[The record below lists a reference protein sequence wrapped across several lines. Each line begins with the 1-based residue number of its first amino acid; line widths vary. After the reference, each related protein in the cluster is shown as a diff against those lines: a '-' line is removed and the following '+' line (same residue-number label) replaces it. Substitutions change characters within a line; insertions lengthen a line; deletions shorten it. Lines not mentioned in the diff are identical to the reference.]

1 MNADFPNLGNV
12 DVYAYENTFDYSRF
26 KPNARL
32 KMCNVP
38 WCGDY
43 ENVVKFENDT
53 ARDQWFD
60 ALSGDVV
67 NLETMFNVKPD
78 GSAKVP
84 VPVTSAQIFDYS
96 RFTPNARL
104 KMCNVPWCGDYENVV
119 KFENDT
125 ERDAWFDALKGDVVT
140 LDSMFNVKPV
150 GSAKV
155 PVPVTSA
162 QGYNYLVVDLP
173 RMTSDAQPIEYANGE
188 RKARYFYFILDAQQL
203 SPLNSTRLVLEL
215 DMWTTYINGMQFDY
229 ILLERGHAPVA
240 SSPVAD
246 YLANPR
252 DNSAYLLT
260 ADVNTGGEPYIE
272 RSRAVK
278 NYSAASQ
285 RACIATTCDL
295 QVDFGTATA
304 PTVPALSE
312 PDTSGILAP
321 RVYSV
326 AVEDLQKFLRAME
339 KNAPW
344 IKQCVLGVFFAPSEL
359 LTQSGGFTLWG
370 VAVTICDAVQKVET
384 FLQPGISDFGYPA
397 QAAPFAKLY
406 TYPYAA
412 IRVSDERGQ
421 SSIVRVED
429 LGPQGIELA
438 SAVNLIMPYIVI
450 DARLLG
456 IAGATDTLTFQ
467 TMEGRTYDFGGAWG
481 AYLKSWNLPIMQVT
495 QSAASRADYTTV
507 YNRAHAKLAADNAQ
521 ASALASNATAYTNAD
536 NAAANIVD
544 LNRVNVNANNSIT
557 TNANAAAWKG
567 ATAANQKRTAGNRAH
582 AKLAAD
588 NAQTSALASN
598 ATAYTNADNAAA
610 NVVDLN
616 RVNVNANNSITT
628 NANAA
633 ALKGATAA
641 NQKLKADCDSDNA
654 TSTSMADLQNDVIAI
669 TTANNNATAATRTI
683 GSVVTGA
690 FSGGASGAT
699 TAAVSGVTD
708 MAVSFPSAN
717 AAAAVSQSS
726 NVRAV
731 GLAQTNALEKTLHA
745 AQYTAATY
753 GIQSETATNNTNIR
767 NDASTYSANA
777 SATLTRTNAGNTKT
791 TGDANANRAHATAI
805 DAINA
810 GLKQACIAAPVQ
822 FGASANGG
830 MSATAPRALFAQ
842 IVTQRECD
850 IMNAASAFARYGYTL
865 KCNSARAPTGA

>member
-53 ARDQWFD
+53 ARDEWFD
-60 ALSGDVV
+60 SLSGDVV
-67 NLETMFNVKPD
+67 NIETMFNVKPD

-84 VPVTSAQIFDYS
+84 VPVTSAQ
-96 RFTPNARL
+96 
-104 KMCNVPWCGDYENVV
+104 
-119 KFENDT
+119 
-125 ERDAWFDALKGDVVT
+125 
-140 LDSMFNVKPV
+140 
-150 GSAKV
+150 
-155 PVPVTSA
+155 
-162 QGYNYLVVDLP
+162 GYNYLVADLP

-203 SPLNSTRLVLEL
+203 SPNSTRLVLSL
-215 DMWTTYINGMQFDY
+215 DMWTTYINDMQFDY

-240 SSPVAD
+240 ASPVAD

-252 DNSAYLLT
+252 DNSTYMLT

-272 RSRAVK
+272 RSRVVK
-278 NYSAASQ
+278 NYSAEDQ
-285 RACIATTCDL
+285 RACIVTACDL
-295 QVDFGTATA
+295 QGGFGTASA

-312 PDTSGILAP
+312 PDTSGILAS

-326 AVEDLQKFLRAME
+326 AVEDLQRFLRTME
-339 KNAPW
+339 QNAPW
-344 IKQCVLGVFFAPSEL
+344 VKQAVQGVFFAPADL

-370 VAVTICDAVQKVET
+370 VPVTVCDAVQKVEP
-384 FLQPGISDFGYPA
+384 FLQPDISDFGYPT
-397 QAAPFAKLY
+397 QAATFAKLY

-412 IRVSDERGQ
+412 IRVSDERGA
-421 SSIVRVED
+421 SSLVRVED
-429 LGPQGIELA
+429 LGAQGIELS
-438 SAVNLIMPYIVI
+438 SAVNLIMPYISI

-456 IAGATDTLTFQ
+456 IAGASDTLTFQ
-467 TMEGRTYDFGGAWG
+467 TMEGRTYSYGGAWG
-481 AYLKSWNLPIMQVT
+481 EYLKSWNLPIMQVT
-495 QSAASRADYTTV
+495 QSATSRADYTTV
-507 YNRAHAKLAADNAQ
+507 Y
-521 ASALASNATAYTNAD
+521 
-536 NAAANIVD
+536 
-544 LNRVNVNANNSIT
+544 
-557 TNANAAAWKG
+557 
-567 ATAANQKRTAGNRAH
+567 NRAH

-669 TTANNNATAATRTI
+669 TTANNNATAAARTI

-690 FSGGASGAT
+690 FSGGAAGAT
-699 TAAVSGVTD
+699 TAAVSGITD

-726 NVRAV
+726 NVRAA

-745 AQYTAATY
+745 ERYTAATY

-777 SATLTRTNAGNTKT
+777 SATLTRTNAGNSKA
-791 TGDANANRAHATAI
+791 TGDANAGRAHATAI

-810 GLKQACIAAPVQ
+810 GLKQAGVAAPVQ
-822 FGASANGG
+822 FGAGSNGQS
-830 MSATAPRALFAQ
+830 SATAPRALFAQ

-865 KCNSARAPTGA
+865 MREWSMERMQVMRHFTYWKCTEVWCSGAGDVVEGAQAAVKDILIKGVTVWDKPEEIGRVSIYDNF

>member
-43 ENVVKFENDT
+43 ENVVKFEND
-53 ARDQWFD
+53 AKRDEWFD
-60 ALSGDVV
+60 SLSGDVV

-84 VPVTSAQIFDYS
+84 VPVTSAQ
-96 RFTPNARL
+96 
-104 KMCNVPWCGDYENVV
+104 
-119 KFENDT
+119 
-125 ERDAWFDALKGDVVT
+125 
-140 LDSMFNVKPV
+140 
-150 GSAKV
+150 
-155 PVPVTSA
+155 
-162 QGYNYLVVDLP
+162 GYNYLVVDLP
-173 RMTSDAQPIEYANGE
+173 RMTSEAQPIEYANGE

-203 SPLNSTRLVLEL
+203 SPNSTRLVLEL
-215 DMWTTYINGMQFDY
+215 DMWTTYINDMQFDY

-240 SSPVAD
+240 ASAIAD
-246 YLANPR
+246 YLENPR

-272 RSRAVK
+272 RSRVVK
-278 NYSAASQ
+278 NYSAVGQ
-285 RACIATTCDL
+285 RACIVTACDL
-295 QVDFGTATA
+295 QGSFGTASA

-312 PDTSGILAP
+312 PDTSGILTS

-326 AVEDLQKFLRAME
+326 AIEDLQKFLRSME
-339 KNAPW
+339 QNAPW
-344 IKQCVLGVFFAPSEL
+344 LKQTVQGVFFTPADL

-370 VAVTICDAVQKVET
+370 VPVTVCDAVQKVEP
-384 FLQPGISDFGYPA
+384 FLQPGISDFGYPT

-412 IRVSDERGQ
+412 IRVSDERGT
-421 SSIVRVED
+421 SSLVRVED
-429 LGPQGIELA
+429 LGAQGIELA
-438 SAVNLIMPYIVI
+438 SAVNLVMPYISI

-456 IAGATDTLTFQ
+456 IAGATDSLTFQ
-467 TMEGRTYDFGGAWG
+467 TMEGRTYSYGGAWG
-481 AYLKSWNLPIMQVT
+481 EYLKSWNLPIMQVV

-507 YNRAHAKLAADNAQ
+507 Y
-521 ASALASNATAYTNAD
+521 
-536 NAAANIVD
+536 
-544 LNRVNVNANNSIT
+544 
-557 TNANAAAWKG
+557 
-567 ATAANQKRTAGNRAH
+567 NRAH

-669 TTANNNATAATRTI
+669 TTANNNATAAARTI

-690 FSGGASGAT
+690 FSGGAAGAT

-726 NVRAV
+726 NVRAA

-777 SATLTRTNAGNTKT
+777 SATLTRTNAGNSKA
-791 TGDANANRAHATAI
+791 TGDANAGRAHATAI

-810 GLKQACIAAPVQ
+810 GLKQAGVAAPVQ
-822 FGASANGG
+822 FGAGANGQS
-830 MSATAPRALFAQ
+830 SATAPRALFAQ

-865 KCNSARAPTGA
+865 MREWSMTRMQVMRHFTYWKCTEVWCSGAGDVVEGAQAAVKDILIKGVTVWDKPEEIGRVSIYDNF

>member
-53 ARDQWFD
+53 KRDEWFD

-78 GSAKVP
+78 
-84 VPVTSAQIFDYS
+84 
-96 RFTPNARL
+96 
-104 KMCNVPWCGDYENVV
+104 
-119 KFENDT
+119 
-125 ERDAWFDALKGDVVT
+125 
-140 LDSMFNVKPV
+140 

-173 RMTSDAQPIEYANGE
+173 RMTSDAQPIEYAGGG

-203 SPLNSTRLVLEL
+203 SPNSTRLVLSL
-215 DMWTTYINGMQFDY
+215 DMWTTYINDMQFDY

-240 SSPVAD
+240 ASPVAD

-252 DNSAYLLT
+252 DKSAYLLT
-260 ADVNTGGEPYIE
+260 SDVNTGGEPYIE
-272 RSRAVK
+272 RGRAVK
-278 NYSAASQ
+278 NYSAVSQ
-285 RACIATTCDL
+285 RACIATACDL
-295 QVDFGTATA
+295 QGDFGAATA

-312 PDTSGILAP
+312 TDTSGILAP

-438 SAVNLIMPYIVI
+438 SAVNLIMPYISI

-456 IAGATDTLTFQ
+456 IAGASDTLTFQ

-481 AYLKSWNLPIMQVT
+481 DYLKSWNLPIMQVT

-521 ASALASNATAYTNAD
+521 
-536 NAAANIVD
+536 I
-544 LNRVNVNANNSIT
+544 
-557 TNANAAAWKG
+557 
-567 ATAANQKRTAGNRAH
+567 
-582 AKLAAD
+582 
-588 NAQTSALASN
+588 SALASN

-654 TSTSMADLQNDVIAI
+654 TSTSMTDLQNDVIAI
-669 TTANNNATAATRTI
+669 TTANNNATAAARTI
-683 GSVVTGA
+683 GCVVMGA
-690 FSGGASGAT
+690 FSGGA
-699 TAAVSGVTD
+699 AAVSGITD

-726 NVRAV
+726 NTRAA

-777 SATLTRTNAGNTKT
+777 SATLTRTNAGNSKA
-791 TGDANANRAHATAI
+791 TGDANAGRAHATAI

-810 GLKQACIAAPVQ
+810 GLKQAGVAVPVQ
-822 FGASANGG
+822 FGAGSNGQS
-830 MSATAPRALFAQ
+830 SATAPRALFAQ

-865 KCNSARAPTGA
+865 MREWSMTRMQVMRHFTYWKCTEVWCSGAGDVVEGAQAAVKDILIKGVTVWDKPEEIGRVSIYDNF

>member
-53 ARDQWFD
+53 ARDEWFD
-60 ALSGDVV
+60 SLSGDVV

-84 VPVTSAQIFDYS
+84 VPVTSAQ
-96 RFTPNARL
+96 
-104 KMCNVPWCGDYENVV
+104 
-119 KFENDT
+119 
-125 ERDAWFDALKGDVVT
+125 
-140 LDSMFNVKPV
+140 
-150 GSAKV
+150 
-155 PVPVTSA
+155 
-162 QGYNYLVVDLP
+162 GYNYLVVDLP
-173 RMTSDAQPIEYANGE
+173 RMTSEAQPIEYASGE

-203 SPLNSTRLVLEL
+203 SPNSTRLVLSL
-215 DMWTTYINGMQFDY
+215 DMWTTYINDMQFDY

-240 SSPVAD
+240 ASPVAD
-246 YLANPR
+246 YFENPR

-272 RSRAVK
+272 RSRVVK
-278 NYSAASQ
+278 NYSAEGQ
-285 RACIATTCDL
+285 RACIVTACDL
-295 QVDFGTATA
+295 QGSFGTASA

-312 PDTSGILAP
+312 PDTSGILAS

-326 AVEDLQKFLRAME
+326 AVEDLQKFLQAME

-344 IKQCVLGVFFAPSEL
+344 IKQTVQGVFFAPADL
-359 LTQSGGFTLWG
+359 LTQSGAFTLWG
-370 VAVTICDAVQKVET
+370 VGVTVCDAVQKIEP
-384 FLQPGISDFGYPA
+384 FLQPGVADFGYHA
-397 QAAPFAKLY
+397 KAAPFAKLY

-429 LGPQGIELA
+429 LGARGIELS
-438 SAVNLIMPYIVI
+438 SAVNLIMPYISI

-456 IAGATDTLTFQ
+456 IAGASDTLTFQ

-481 AYLKSWNLPIMQVT
+481 DYLKSWNLPIMQVT

-521 ASALASNATAYTNAD
+521 
-536 NAAANIVD
+536 
-544 LNRVNVNANNSIT
+544 
-557 TNANAAAWKG
+557 
-567 ATAANQKRTAGNRAH
+567 
-582 AKLAAD
+582 
-588 NAQTSALASN
+588 TSALASN
-598 ATAYTNADNAAA
+598 ATAYTNAGNAAA

-669 TTANNNATAATRTI
+669 TTANNNATAAARTI

-690 FSGGASGAT
+690 FSGGAAGAT
-699 TAAVSGVTD
+699 TAAVSGITD

-726 NVRAV
+726 NTRAV
-731 GLAQTNALEKTLHA
+731 GLAQSNALEKTLHA

-777 SATLTRTNAGNTKT
+777 SATLTRTNAGNSKS
-791 TGDANANRAHATAI
+791 TGDANAGRAHATAI

-810 GLKQACIAAPVQ
+810 GLKQAGVAAPVQ
-822 FGASANGG
+822 FGAGGNGQS
-830 MSATAPRALFAQ
+830 SATAPRALFAQ

-865 KCNSARAPTGA
+865 MREWSMERMQVMRHFTYWKCTEVWCSGAGDVVEGAQAAVKDILIKGVTVWDKPEEIGRVSIYDNF

>member
-1 MNADFPNLGNV
+1 MNAEFPNLGNV
-12 DVYAYENTFDYSRF
+12 DVYAHENTFDYSRF

-43 ENVVKFENDT
+43 ENVVKFEDD
-53 ARDQWFD
+53 AKRDEWFD
-60 ALSGDVV
+60 SLSGDVV

-84 VPVTSAQIFDYS
+84 VPVTSAQI
-96 RFTPNARL
+96 
-104 KMCNVPWCGDYENVV
+104 
-119 KFENDT
+119 
-125 ERDAWFDALKGDVVT
+125 
-140 LDSMFNVKPV
+140 
-150 GSAKV
+150 
-155 PVPVTSA
+155 
-162 QGYNYLVVDLP
+162 YNYLVVDLP
-173 RMTSDAQPIEYANGE
+173 RMTSDAHPIEYANGAH
-188 RKARYFYFILDAQQL
+188 KARYFYFILDAQQL
-203 SPLNSTRLVLEL
+203 SPNSTRLVLEL
-215 DMWTTYINGMQFDY
+215 DMWTTYINDMQFDY

-240 SSPVAD
+240 ASPVAD
-246 YLANPR
+246 YLENPR

-272 RSRAVK
+272 RSRVVK
-278 NYSAASQ
+278 NYSAVGQ
-285 RACIATTCDL
+285 RACIVTACDL
-295 QVDFGTATA
+295 QGSFGTASA

-312 PDTSGILAP
+312 PDTSGILAS

-326 AVEDLQKFLRAME
+326 AIEDLQKFLRAME
-339 KNAPW
+339 QNAPW
-344 IKQCVLGVFFAPSEL
+344 LKQTVQGVFFAPADL

-370 VAVTICDAVQKVET
+370 VPVTVCDAVQKVEL
-384 FLQPGISDFGYPA
+384 FLQPGISDFAYPT
-397 QAAPFAKLY
+397 QAAPFSKLY

-412 IRVSDERGQ
+412 IRISDERGA
-421 SSIVRVED
+421 SSLVRVED
-429 LGPQGIELA
+429 LGSQGIELS
-438 SAVNLIMPYIVI
+438 SAVNLIMPYISI

-456 IAGATDTLTFQ
+456 IAGATDSLTFQ
-467 TMEGRTYDFGGAWG
+467 TMEGRTYSYGGAWG
-481 AYLKSWNLPIMQVT
+481 EYLKSWNLPIMQVT

-521 ASALASNATAYTNAD
+521 TSALASNATANANALASNATAKTNAD
-536 NAAANIVD
+536 NAAANTVD
-544 LNRVNVNANNSIT
+544 VNRVNVNANNSIT
-557 TNANAAAWKG
+557 TNAN
-567 ATAANQKRTAGNRAH
+567 
-582 AKLAAD
+582 
-588 NAQTSALASN
+588 S
-598 ATAYTNADNAAA
+598 
-610 NVVDLN
+610 
-616 RVNVNANNSITT
+616 
-628 NANAA
+628 A
-633 ALKGATAA
+633 ALRGATAA

-669 TTANNNATAATRTI
+669 TTANNNATAAARTI
-683 GSVVTGA
+683 GSIVTGA
-690 FSGGASGAT
+690 VSGGAEGAT

-726 NVRAV
+726 NVRAA

-777 SATLTRTNAGNTKT
+777 SATLTRTNAENTKNT
-791 TGDANANRAHATAI
+791 GDSNANRSKVTGDANANRAHATAI

-810 GLKQACIAAPVQ
+810 GLKQAGVAAPVQ
-822 FGASANGG
+822 FGAGSNGQS
-830 MSATAPRALFAQ
+830 SATAPRALFAQ

-865 KCNSARAPTGA
+865 MREWSMERMQVMRHFTYWKCTEVWCSGAGDVVEGAQAAVKDILIKGVTVWDKPEEIGRVSIYDNF

>member
-1 MNADFPNLGNV
+1 MNANFPNLGNV

-53 ARDQWFD
+53 ARD
-60 ALSGDVV
+60 
-67 NLETMFNVKPD
+67 
-78 GSAKVP
+78 
-84 VPVTSAQIFDYS
+84 
-96 RFTPNARL
+96 
-104 KMCNVPWCGDYENVV
+104 
-119 KFENDT
+119 
-125 ERDAWFDALKGDVVT
+125 AWFDALKGDVVN
-140 LDSMFNVKPV
+140 LDSMFNVKPD

-173 RMTSDAQPIEYANGE
+173 RMTSDAQPIEYAGGG

-203 SPLNSTRLVLEL
+203 SPNSTRLVLSL
-215 DMWTTYINGMQFDY
+215 DMWTTYINDMQFDY

-240 SSPVAD
+240 ASPVAD

-260 ADVNTGGEPYIE
+260 SDVNTGGEPYIE
-272 RSRAVK
+272 RGRAVK
-278 NYSAASQ
+278 NYSAVGQ
-285 RACIATTCDL
+285 RACIATACDL
-295 QVDFGTATA
+295 QGGFGTASA

-312 PDTSGILAP
+312 SCTSGILAP

-326 AVEDLQKFLRAME
+326 AVDDLQKFLRAME

-344 IKQCVLGVFFAPSEL
+344 IKQCVLGVFFAPADL
-359 LTQSGGFTLWG
+359 LTQSGGFALWG
-370 VAVTICDAVQKVET
+370 VNLTVCDAVQEIET
-384 FLQPGISDFGYPA
+384 FLQPGIADFGYPA

-429 LGPQGIELA
+429 LGAQGIELA
-438 SAVNLIMPYIVI
+438 SAVNLIMPYISI

-481 AYLKSWNLPIMQVT
+481 EYLKSWNLPVMQVT

-521 ASALASNATAYTNAD
+521 
-536 NAAANIVD
+536 
-544 LNRVNVNANNSIT
+544 
-557 TNANAAAWKG
+557 
-567 ATAANQKRTAGNRAH
+567 
-582 AKLAAD
+582 
-588 NAQTSALASN
+588 TSALASN
-598 ATAYTNADNAAA
+598 ATAYTNAGNVAA
-610 NVVDLN
+610 NITDLN
-616 RVNVNANNSITT
+616 RVNVNANNSVTT

-633 ALKGATAA
+633 ALSGATAA

-654 TSTSMADLQNDVIAI
+654 TSTAMADLKNDVVAI
-669 TTANNNATAATRTI
+669 TTSQNNASTAARSV
-683 GSVVTGA
+683 GAVVTGA
-690 FSGGASGAT
+690 FSGGAAGAT
-699 TAAVSGVTD
+699 TAAVSGIAD

-726 NVRAV
+726 NSRAAL
-731 GLAQTNALEKTLHA
+731 LAQSNALEKTLHA

-753 GIQSETATNNTNIR
+753 GIQSDVATKNTNIR

-777 SATLTRTNAGNTKT
+777 NAKLTTTNASNTKT
-791 TGDANANRAHATAI
+791 TGDANAGRAHATAI
-805 DAINA
+805 DAIDA
-810 GLKQACIAAPVQ
+810 SLKQAGIAAPVQ

-865 KCNSARAPTGA
+865 MREWSMTKMQVMRHFTFWKCTEVWCSGTGEVLEGAQNAIKDILLRGVTVWDDPDEIGRVSIYDNF

>member
-1 MNADFPNLGNV
+1 MRDDFPGLDNV

-53 ARDQWFD
+53 ARDEWFD
-60 ALSGDVV
+60 SLSGDVV
-67 NLETMFNVKPD
+67 NLDTMFNVKPD

-84 VPVTSAQIFDYS
+84 VPVTSAQI
-96 RFTPNARL
+96 
-104 KMCNVPWCGDYENVV
+104 
-119 KFENDT
+119 
-125 ERDAWFDALKGDVVT
+125 
-140 LDSMFNVKPV
+140 
-150 GSAKV
+150 
-155 PVPVTSA
+155 
-162 QGYNYLVVDLP
+162 YNYLVVDLP
-173 RMTSDAQPIEYANGE
+173 RMTSDAQPIEHASGE
-188 RKARYFYFILDAQQL
+188 RKARFFYFILDAQQL
-203 SPLNSTRLVLEL
+203 SPNSTRLLLSL
-215 DMWTTYINGMQFDY
+215 DMWTTYINDMRFDY

-240 SSPVAD
+240 ASPLTD

-272 RSRAVK
+272 RGRAVR
-278 NYSAASQ
+278 NYSAVGQ
-285 RACIATTCDL
+285 RACIVTACDL
-295 QVDFGTATA
+295 QGAFGAASA

-312 PDTSGILAP
+312 PDTSGILAS

-326 AVEDLQKFLRAME
+326 EVEDLQKFLREME

-344 IKQCVLGVFFAPSEL
+344 IKQTVQGVFFAPADL

-370 VAVTICDAVQKVET
+370 VSVTICDAVQKVEP
-384 FLQPGISDFGYPA
+384 FLQPGISDFGYPTK
-397 QAAPFAKLY
+397 AAPFAKLY

-429 LGPQGIELA
+429 LGAQGIELS
-438 SAVNLIMPYIVI
+438 SAVNLIMPYISI

-456 IAGATDTLTFQ
+456 IAGASDSLTFQ

-481 AYLKSWNLPIMQVT
+481 DYLKSWDLPIMQVT

-521 ASALASNATAYTNAD
+521 ASALASNATAYTNAA
-536 NAAANIVD
+536 NVAANITD

-557 TNANAAAWKG
+557 TNAN
-567 ATAANQKRTAGNRAH
+567 TAA
-582 AKLAAD
+582 
-588 NAQTSALASN
+588 
-598 ATAYTNADNAAA
+598 
-610 NVVDLN
+610 LN
-616 RVNVNANNSITT
+616 
-628 NANAA
+628 
-633 ALKGATAA
+633 GATAA

-654 TSTSMADLQNDVIAI
+654 TSTAMADLKNDVIAI
-669 TTANNNATAATRTI
+669 TTANNNATAAARTI
-683 GSVVTGA
+683 GSVITGA
-690 FSGGASGAT
+690 FSGGAVGAT

-726 NVRAV
+726 NTRAV
-731 GLAQTNALEKTLHA
+731 GLAQSNALEKTLHA

-753 GIQSETATNNTNIR
+753 GIQSDIATKNTNIR

-777 SATLTRTNAGNTKT
+777 NASLTTTNAGNTKT
-791 TGDANANRAHATAI
+791 TGDANANRANATAI
-805 DAINA
+805 DAIQA
-810 GLKQACIAAPVQ
+810 GLKQAGVAAPVQ
-822 FGASANGG
+822 FGASANGS

-865 KCNSARAPTGA
+865 MREWGMERMQVMRHFTYWKCTEVWCSGTGNVVEGAQDAVKDILIKGVTVWDKPEDIGHVSIYDNF

>member
-1 MNADFPNLGNV
+1 MCAEFPNLGNV

-53 ARDQWFD
+53 KRDEWFD

-84 VPVTSAQIFDYS
+84 VPVTSAQI
-96 RFTPNARL
+96 
-104 KMCNVPWCGDYENVV
+104 
-119 KFENDT
+119 
-125 ERDAWFDALKGDVVT
+125 
-140 LDSMFNVKPV
+140 
-150 GSAKV
+150 
-155 PVPVTSA
+155 
-162 QGYNYLVVDLP
+162 YNYLVVDLP
-173 RMTSDAQPIEYANGE
+173 RMTSDAQPIEYASGE
-188 RKARYFYFILDAQQL
+188 RKTRYFYFILDAQQL
-203 SPLNSTRLVLEL
+203 SPNSTRLVLEL
-215 DMWTTYINGMQFDY
+215 DMWTTYINDMQFDY

-240 SSPVAD
+240 ASPVSE
-246 YLANPR
+246 YLENPR

-278 NYSAASQ
+278 NYSAEGQ
-285 RACIATTCDL
+285 RACIVTACDL
-295 QVDFGTATA
+295 QGNFGTASA

-312 PDTSGILAP
+312 PDTSGILAS

-370 VAVTICDAVQKVET
+370 VAVTVCDAVQKIEP
-384 FLQPGISDFGYPA
+384 FLQPSLSDFHYPA
-397 QAAPFAKLY
+397 KALPFAKLY

-412 IRVSDERGQ
+412 IRVSDDHGQ

-429 LGPQGIELA
+429 LGARGIEVA
-438 SAVNLIMPYIVI
+438 SAVNLIMPYISI

-456 IAGATDTLTFQ
+456 IAGASDTLTFQ
-467 TMEGRTYDFGGAWG
+467 TMEKRMYDFGGAWG
-481 AYLKSWNLPIMQVT
+481 EYLKSWNLPIMQVT

-521 ASALASNATAYTNAD
+521 
-536 NAAANIVD
+536 
-544 LNRVNVNANNSIT
+544 
-557 TNANAAAWKG
+557 
-567 ATAANQKRTAGNRAH
+567 
-582 AKLAAD
+582 
-588 NAQTSALASN
+588 TSALASN
-598 ATAYTNADNAAA
+598 ATAYTNAANVAA
-610 NVVDLN
+610 NITDLN
-616 RVNVNANNSITT
+616 RVNVNANNSVTT

-633 ALKGATAA
+633 ALSGATAA

-654 TSTSMADLQNDVIAI
+654 TSAAMTDLKNDVVAI
-669 TTANNNATAATRTI
+669 TTAQNNASTAARSV
-683 GSVVTGA
+683 GAVVTGA
-690 FSGGASGAT
+690 FSDGAAGAT
-699 TAAVSGVTD
+699 TAAVSAIAD

-726 NVRAV
+726 NSRSAS
-731 GLAQTNALEKTLHA
+731 LAQSNALEKTLHA
-745 AQYTAATY
+745 SQYTAATY
-753 GIQSETATNNTNIR
+753 GIQSDVATKNTNIR

-777 SATLTRTNAGNTKT
+777 NAKLTTTNASNTKT
-791 TGDANANRAHATAI
+791 TGDANAGRAHATAI

-810 GLKQACIAAPVQ
+810 GLKQAGVAAPVQ
-822 FGASANGG
+822 FGAGSNGQS
-830 MSATAPRALFAQ
+830 SATAPRALFAQ

-865 KCNSARAPTGA
+865 MREWNMERMQVMRHFTYWKCTEVWCSGSGDVVEGAQAAVKDILIKGVTVWDKPEDIGRVSIYDNF

>member
-1 MNADFPNLGNV
+1 MDAEFPNLGNV

-43 ENVVKFENDT
+43 ENVVKFENDA
-53 ARDQWFD
+53 ARDEWFD

-78 GSAKVP
+78 
-84 VPVTSAQIFDYS
+84 
-96 RFTPNARL
+96 
-104 KMCNVPWCGDYENVV
+104 
-119 KFENDT
+119 
-125 ERDAWFDALKGDVVT
+125 
-140 LDSMFNVKPV
+140 

-173 RMTSDAQPIEYANGE
+173 RMTSDAQPIEYAGGG

-203 SPLNSTRLVLEL
+203 SPNSTRLVLSL
-215 DMWTTYINGMQFDY
+215 DMWTTYINDMQFDY

-240 SSPVAD
+240 ASPVAD

-260 ADVNTGGEPYIE
+260 SDVNTGGEPYIE

-278 NYSAASQ
+278 NYSAVGQ
-285 RACIATTCDL
+285 RACIATACDL
-295 QVDFGTATA
+295 QGSFGTASA

-312 PDTSGILAP
+312 SCTSGILAP

-326 AVEDLQKFLRAME
+326 AVDDLQKFLRAME

-359 LTQSGGFTLWG
+359 LTQSGGFALWG
-370 VAVTICDAVQKVET
+370 VNLTVCDAVQEIET
-384 FLQPGISDFGYPA
+384 FLQPGIADFGYPA

-429 LGPQGIELA
+429 LGAQGIELS
-438 SAVNLIMPYIVI
+438 SAVNLIMPYISI

-481 AYLKSWNLPIMQVT
+481 DYLKSWNLPIMQVT

-507 YNRAHAKLAADNAQ
+507 YNRAHAKF
-521 ASALASNATAYTNAD
+521 
-536 NAAANIVD
+536 
-544 LNRVNVNANNSIT
+544 
-557 TNANAAAWKG
+557 
-567 ATAANQKRTAGNRAH
+567 
-582 AKLAAD
+582 AAD

-598 ATAYTNADNAAA
+598 ATAYTNAANVAA
-610 NVVDLN
+610 NITDLN
-616 RVNVNANNSITT
+616 RVNVNANNSVTT

-633 ALKGATAA
+633 ALSGATAA

-654 TSTSMADLQNDVIAI
+654 TSTAMADLKNDVVAI
-669 TTANNNATAATRTI
+669 TTAQNNASTAARSV
-683 GSVVTGA
+683 GAVVTGA
-690 FSGGASGAT
+690 FSGGAAGAT
-699 TAAVSGVTD
+699 TAAVSGIAD

-726 NVRAV
+726 NSRAAS
-731 GLAQTNALEKTLHA
+731 LAQSNALEKTLHA
-745 AQYTAATY
+745 TQYTAATY
-753 GIQSETATNNTNIR
+753 GIQSDIATKNTNIR

-777 SATLTRTNAGNTKT
+777 NANLTTTNAGNTKT

-810 GLKQACIAAPVQ
+810 GLKQAGIAAPVQ

-842 IVTQRECD
+842 IVAQRECD

-865 KCNSARAPTGA
+865 MREWSMERMQVMRHFTYWKCTEVWCSGAGDVVEGAQAAVKDILIKGVTVWDKPEEIGRVSIYDNF

>member
-1 MNADFPNLGNV
+1 MNANFPNLGNV

-53 ARDQWFD
+53 ARD
-60 ALSGDVV
+60 
-67 NLETMFNVKPD
+67 
-78 GSAKVP
+78 
-84 VPVTSAQIFDYS
+84 
-96 RFTPNARL
+96 
-104 KMCNVPWCGDYENVV
+104 
-119 KFENDT
+119 
-125 ERDAWFDALKGDVVT
+125 AWFDALKGDVVN
-140 LDSMFNVKPV
+140 LDSMFNVKPD

-173 RMTSDAQPIEYANGE
+173 RMTSDAQPIEYAGGG

-203 SPLNSTRLVLEL
+203 SPNSTRLVLAL
-215 DMWTTYINGMQFDY
+215 DMWTTYINDMQFDY

-240 SSPVAD
+240 ASPVAD

-260 ADVNTGGEPYIE
+260 SDVNTGGEPYIE
-272 RSRAVK
+272 RGRAVK
-278 NYSAASQ
+278 NYSAVGQ
-285 RACIATTCDL
+285 RACIATACDL
-295 QVDFGTATA
+295 QGGFGTASA

-312 PDTSGILAP
+312 SCTSGILAP

-326 AVEDLQKFLRAME
+326 AVDDLQKFLRAME

-344 IKQCVLGVFFAPSEL
+344 IKQCVLGVFFAPADL
-359 LTQSGGFTLWG
+359 LTQSGGFALWG
-370 VAVTICDAVQKVET
+370 VNLTVCDAVQEIET
-384 FLQPGISDFGYPA
+384 FLQPGIADFGYPA

-429 LGPQGIELA
+429 LGAQGIELA
-438 SAVNLIMPYIVI
+438 SAVNLIMPYISI

-481 AYLKSWNLPIMQVT
+481 EYLKSWNLPVMQVT

-521 ASALASNATAYTNAD
+521 
-536 NAAANIVD
+536 
-544 LNRVNVNANNSIT
+544 
-557 TNANAAAWKG
+557 
-567 ATAANQKRTAGNRAH
+567 
-582 AKLAAD
+582 
-588 NAQTSALASN
+588 TSALASN
-598 ATAYTNADNAAA
+598 ATAYTNAGNVAA
-610 NVVDLN
+610 NITDLN
-616 RVNVNANNSITT
+616 RVNVNANNSVTT

-633 ALKGATAA
+633 ALSGATAA

-654 TSTSMADLQNDVIAI
+654 TSTAMADLKNDVAAI
-669 TTANNNATAATRTI
+669 TTAQNNASTAARSV
-683 GSVVTGA
+683 GAVVTGA
-690 FSGGASGAT
+690 FSGGAAGAT
-699 TAAVSGVTD
+699 TAAVSGIAD

-726 NVRAV
+726 NSRAAS
-731 GLAQTNALEKTLHA
+731 LAQSNALEKTLHA

-753 GIQSETATNNTNIR
+753 GIQSDIATKNTNIR

-777 SATLTRTNAGNTKT
+777 NAKLTTTNASNTKT
-791 TGDANANRAHATAI
+791 TGDANAGRAHATAI
-805 DAINA
+805 DAIDA
-810 GLKQACIAAPVQ
+810 SLKQAGIAAPVQ

-842 IVTQRECD
+842 IITQRECD

-865 KCNSARAPTGA
+865 MREWSMTKMQVMRHFTFWKCTEVWCSGTGEVLEGAQNAIKDILLRGVTVWDDPDEIGRVSIYDNF

>member
-1 MNADFPNLGNV
+1 MRDDFPGLDNV
-12 DVYAYENTFDYSRF
+12 DVYAYEN
-26 KPNARL
+26 A
-32 KMCNVP
+32 
-38 WCGDY
+38 
-43 ENVVKFENDT
+43 
-53 ARDQWFD
+53 
-60 ALSGDVV
+60 
-67 NLETMFNVKPD
+67 
-78 GSAKVP
+78 
-84 VPVTSAQIFDYS
+84 FDYS

-119 KFENDT
+119 KFESDT
-125 ERDAWFDALKGDVVT
+125 ERDAWFDALKGDVVN
-140 LDSMFNVKPV
+140 LDSMFNVKPD
-150 GSAKV
+150 GSTKV

-173 RMTSDAQPIEYANGE
+173 RMTSDAQPIEYADGG
-188 RKARYFYFILDAQQL
+188 RKARYFYFVLDAQQL
-203 SPLNSTRLVLEL
+203 SPNSTRLVLSL
-215 DMWTTYINGMQFDY
+215 DMWTTYINDMRFDY

-240 SSPVAD
+240 ASPVAD

-272 RSRAVK
+272 HSRAVK
-278 NYSAASQ
+278 NYSAAGQ
-285 RACIATTCDL
+285 RACIATACDL
-295 QVDFGTATA
+295 QGSFGTASA

-312 PDTSGILAP
+312 SDTSGILAP
-321 RVYSV
+321 RVYSI
-326 AVEDLQKFLRAME
+326 AVDDLRKFLRTME
-339 KNAPW
+339 ESAPW
-344 IKQCVLGVFFAPSEL
+344 VKQCVLGVFFAPAEL

-370 VAVTICDAVQKVET
+370 VSVTVCDAVQKIET
-384 FLQPGISDFGYPA
+384 FLQPGVADFAYPA

-429 LGPQGIELA
+429 LGSQGIELS
-438 SAVNLIMPYIVI
+438 SAVNLIMPYISI

-467 TMEGRTYDFGGAWG
+467 TMEGRTYSYGGAWG
-481 AYLKSWNLPIMQVT
+481 EYLKSWNIPVMQVT

-507 YNRAHAKLAADNAQ
+507 YNRAHAKF
-521 ASALASNATAYTNAD
+521 
-536 NAAANIVD
+536 
-544 LNRVNVNANNSIT
+544 
-557 TNANAAAWKG
+557 
-567 ATAANQKRTAGNRAH
+567 
-582 AKLAAD
+582 AAD

-598 ATAYTNADNAAA
+598 ATAYTNAGNVAA
-610 NVVDLN
+610 NITDLN
-616 RVNVNANNSITT
+616 RVNVNANNSVTT

-633 ALKGATAA
+633 ALSGATAA

-654 TSTSMADLQNDVIAI
+654 TSTAMADLKNDVVAI
-669 TTANNNATAATRTI
+669 TTAQNNASTAARSV
-683 GSVVTGA
+683 GAVVTGA
-690 FSGGASGAT
+690 FSGGAAGAT
-699 TAAVSGVTD
+699 TAAVNGIAD
-708 MAVSFPSAN
+708 MVVSFPSAN

-726 NVRAV
+726 NSRAAS
-731 GLAQTNALEKTLHA
+731 LAQSNALEKTLHA

-753 GIQSETATNNTNIR
+753 GIQSDIATKNTTIR

-777 SATLTRTNAGNTKT
+777 NAKLTTTNASNTKT
-791 TGDANANRAHATAI
+791 AGDANAGRAHATAI

-810 GLKQACIAAPVQ
+810 GLKQAGIAAPVQ

-865 KCNSARAPTGA
+865 MREWSMTRMQVMRHFTFWKCTEVWCSGTGEVLEGAQNAIKDILLRGVTVWDDPDEIGRVSIYDNF

>member
-1 MNADFPNLGNV
+1 MFVNADFPNLGNV

-53 ARDQWFD
+53 ARD
-60 ALSGDVV
+60 
-67 NLETMFNVKPD
+67 
-78 GSAKVP
+78 
-84 VPVTSAQIFDYS
+84 
-96 RFTPNARL
+96 
-104 KMCNVPWCGDYENVV
+104 
-119 KFENDT
+119 
-125 ERDAWFDALKGDVVT
+125 AWFDALKGDVLN
-140 LDSMFNVKPV
+140 LDSMFNVKPD

-173 RMTSDAQPIEYANGE
+173 RMTSDAQPIEYAGGE

-203 SPLNSTRLVLEL
+203 SPNSTRLVLSL
-215 DMWTTYINGMQFDY
+215 DMWTTYINDMRFDY

-240 SSPVAD
+240 ASPVAD
-246 YLANPR
+246 YLASPR

-278 NYSAASQ
+278 NYSAVGQ
-285 RACIATTCDL
+285 RACIATACNL
-295 QVDFGTATA
+295 QGDFGTSTA
-304 PTVPALSE
+304 PTVPAHSE
-312 PDTSGILAP
+312 PDTSGILAS

-326 AVEDLQKFLRAME
+326 AVEDLQGLLRAME

-370 VAVTICDAVQKVET
+370 VNLTVCDAVQEVET

-412 IRVSDERGQ
+412 IRVSDERGA
-421 SSIVRVED
+421 SSLVRVED
-429 LGPQGIELA
+429 LGAQGIELA
-438 SAVNLIMPYIVI
+438 SAVNLVMPYISI

-456 IAGATDTLTFQ
+456 IAGATDSLTFQ
-467 TMEGRTYDFGGAWG
+467 TMEGRAYSYGGAWG
-481 AYLKSWNLPIMQVT
+481 DYLKTWNLPIMQVT

-507 YNRAHAKLAADNAQ
+507 YNRAHA
-521 ASALASNATAYTNAD
+521 
-536 NAAANIVD
+536 
-544 LNRVNVNANNSIT
+544 R
-557 TNANAAAWKG
+557 
-567 ATAANQKRTAGNRAH
+567 
-582 AKLAAD
+582 LAAD

-598 ATAYTNADNAAA
+598 ATAYTNAGNAAA

-669 TTANNNATAATRTI
+669 TTANNNATAAARTI

-690 FSGGASGAT
+690 FSGGAAGAT

-726 NVRAV
+726 NVRAA

-745 AQYTAATY
+745 ARYTAATY

-777 SATLTRTNAGNTKT
+777 SATLTRTNAGNSKT
-791 TGDANANRAHATAI
+791 TGDANAGRAHATAI

-810 GLKQACIAAPVQ
+810 GLKQAGVAAPVQ
-822 FGASANGG
+822 FGAEANGQS
-830 MSATAPRALFAQ
+830 SATAPRALFAQ

-865 KCNSARAPTGA
+865 MREWSLERMQVMRHYTYWKCTEVWCSGTGDVVESAQAAVKDILIKGVTVWDKPEEIGRVSIYDNF

>member
-1 MNADFPNLGNV
+1 MNDDFPNLENV
-12 DVYAYENTFDYSRF
+12 DVYSYKNTFDYARF

-43 ENVVKFENDT
+43 ENVVKFEDDT
-53 ARDQWFD
+53 ARDAWFD

-67 NLETMFNVKPD
+67 NLDTMFNVKPD

-84 VPVTSAQIFDYS
+84 VPVTSAQI
-96 RFTPNARL
+96 
-104 KMCNVPWCGDYENVV
+104 
-119 KFENDT
+119 
-125 ERDAWFDALKGDVVT
+125 
-140 LDSMFNVKPV
+140 
-150 GSAKV
+150 
-155 PVPVTSA
+155 
-162 QGYNYLVVDLP
+162 YNYLVVDLP
-173 RMTSDAQPIEYANGE
+173 RMTSDTQPIEFADGE
-188 RKARYFYFILDAQQL
+188 RKGRYFYFILDAQQL
-203 SPLNSTRLVLEL
+203 SPNSTRLVLSL
-215 DMWTTYINGMQFDY
+215 DMWTTYINDMRFDY

-240 SSPVAD
+240 ASPVAD
-246 YLANPR
+246 YLENPR
-252 DNSAYLLT
+252 DNSTYLLT

-278 NYSAASQ
+278 NYSSVGQ
-285 RACIATTCDL
+285 RACIATACDL
-295 QVDFGTATA
+295 QGAFGTASA

-312 PDTSGILAP
+312 PDTSGILAS

-326 AVEDLQKFLRAME
+326 AVEDLQKFLHAME
-339 KNAPW
+339 QNAPW
-344 IKQCVLGVFFAPSEL
+344 LKQTVMGVFFAPSDL
-359 LTQSGGFTLWG
+359 LTQSGGFTLWS
-370 VAVTICDAVQKVET
+370 VAVTVCDAVQKVEP
-384 FLQPGISDFGYPA
+384 FLQPGMADFGYDA
-397 QAAPFAKLY
+397 KAAPFAKLY

-412 IRVSDERGQ
+412 IRVSDERGA
-421 SSIVRVED
+421 SSLVRVED
-429 LGPQGIELA
+429 LGAQGIELC
-438 SAVNLIMPYIVI
+438 SAVNLIMPYISI
-450 DARLLG
+450 DARMLG

-467 TMEGRTYDFGGAWG
+467 TMEGRTYSYGGAWG
-481 AYLKSWNLPIMQVT
+481 EYLKSWNLPIMQVT

-507 YNRAHAKLAADNAQ
+507 Y
-521 ASALASNATAYTNAD
+521 
-536 NAAANIVD
+536 
-544 LNRVNVNANNSIT
+544 
-557 TNANAAAWKG
+557 
-567 ATAANQKRTAGNRAH
+567 NRAH

-654 TSTSMADLQNDVIAI
+654 TSTSMADLQNDLIAI
-669 TTANNNATAATRTI
+669 TTANNNATAAARTI
-683 GSVVTGA
+683 GSVVMGA
-690 FSGGASGAT
+690 FSGGAAGAT
-699 TAAVSGVTD
+699 TAAVSGITD

-726 NVRAV
+726 NARAA
-731 GLAQTNALEKTLHA
+731 GLAQSNALEKTLHA
-745 AQYTAATY
+745 AQYTAVTS

-767 NDASTYSANA
+767 NDASTYSAKA
-777 SATLTRTNAGNTKT
+777 SATLTRTNAGNSKT
-791 TGDANANRAHATAI
+791 TGDANAGRAHATAI

-810 GLKQACIAAPVQ
+810 GLKQAGVAAPVQ
-822 FGASANGG
+822 FGASANGQS
-830 MSATAPRALFAQ
+830 SATTPRALFAQ

-865 KCNSARAPTGA
+865 MREWSMERMQVMRHFTYWKCTEVWCSGAGDVVEGAQAAVKDILIKGVTVWDKPEEIGRVSIYDNF

>member
-53 ARDQWFD
+53 KRDEWFD

-84 VPVTSAQIFDYS
+84 VPVTSAQ
-96 RFTPNARL
+96 
-104 KMCNVPWCGDYENVV
+104 
-119 KFENDT
+119 
-125 ERDAWFDALKGDVVT
+125 
-140 LDSMFNVKPV
+140 
-150 GSAKV
+150 
-155 PVPVTSA
+155 
-162 QGYNYLVVDLP
+162 GYNYLVVDLP
-173 RMTSDAQPIEYANGE
+173 RMTSEAQPIEYANGE

-203 SPLNSTRLVLEL
+203 SPNSTRLVLEL
-215 DMWTTYINGMQFDY
+215 DMWTAYINDMQFDY

-240 SSPVAD
+240 ASPVAD
-246 YLANPR
+246 YLENPR

-272 RSRAVK
+272 RSRVVK
-278 NYSAASQ
+278 NYSAVGQ
-285 RACIATTCDL
+285 RACIVTACDL
-295 QVDFGTATA
+295 QGSFGTASA

-312 PDTSGILAP
+312 PDTSGVLAS

-326 AVEDLQKFLRAME
+326 AIEDLQKFLRAME
-339 KNAPW
+339 QNAPW
-344 IKQCVLGVFFAPSEL
+344 LKQTVQGVFFAPADL

-370 VAVTICDAVQKVET
+370 VSVTVCNAVQKVEP
-384 FLQPGISDFGYPA
+384 FLQPGISDFGYPT
-397 QAAPFAKLY
+397 QAALFAKLY

-412 IRVSDERGQ
+412 IRVSDERGA
-421 SSIVRVED
+421 SSLVRVED
-429 LGPQGIELA
+429 LGAQGIELS
-438 SAVNLIMPYIVI
+438 SAVNLIMPYIAI

-456 IAGATDTLTFQ
+456 IAGASDTLTFQ

-481 AYLKSWNLPIMQVT
+481 DYLKSWNLPIMQVT

-507 YNRAHAKLAADNAQ
+507 Y
-521 ASALASNATAYTNAD
+521 
-536 NAAANIVD
+536 
-544 LNRVNVNANNSIT
+544 
-557 TNANAAAWKG
+557 
-567 ATAANQKRTAGNRAH
+567 NRAH

-669 TTANNNATAATRTI
+669 TTANNNATAAARTI

-690 FSGGASGAT
+690 FSGGAAGAT
-699 TAAVSGVTD
+699 TAAVSGITD

-726 NVRAV
+726 NTRAA

-777 SATLTRTNAGNTKT
+777 SATLTRTNAGNSKA
-791 TGDANANRAHATAI
+791 TGDANAGRSHATAI

-810 GLKQACIAAPVQ
+810 GLKQAGVAAPVQ
-822 FGASANGG
+822 FGAGANGQS
-830 MSATAPRALFAQ
+830 SATAPRALFAQ

-865 KCNSARAPTGA
+865 MREWSMTRMQVMRHFTYWKCTEVWCSGAGDVVEGAQAAVKDILIKGVTVWDKPEEIGRVSIYDNF